1 MSKRT
6 REERE
11 SIATPQKIDIK
22 RRKSEDDGTNA
33 AEVEA
38 TPTKPATGIKWIPNE
53 EDVADAVAEAAEETK
68 AIAAETQ
75 VVADEIK
82 AAEKEVEELN
92 EEEKVETAET
102 EKPTEEDT
110 KEESK
115 PAETAETKSDAA
127 ETKATEPETVEPK
140 SEATGPKTSEDKVT
154 EDKPTE
160 TKVDETAEKTEPVKA
175 DAETKTESAAPAAP
189 AEAAKTETKEDTNGD
204 SKPKHVF
211 GSNSKFSG
219 GFGAFKG
226 GSLWG
231 KPATTSSTT
240 PASPAPAAASTG
252 SSGYVFGSATKYSG
266 GFSSVLNNLKKD
278 DTKSDNPWAEKKKEE
293 KTEDKKTAE
302 EGGDKNDE
310 EKTED
315 DKEKEKEKELEKEKE
330 AEHYIGVSAPLAKRE
345 SMETGEEGEESV
357 YTCRAKL
364 YYFDLTKTTEGWKE
378 RGVGQVHINKLKPED
393 VTETCSGRI
402 VMRTDAVH
410 RVVLNMGLVKGLEV
424 QAGMG
429 ASLSSD
435 KVVRISTIEDDKPV
449 QYALKT
455 GNPDAAKQLL
465 AGIKGLIPV

>member
-22 RRKSEDDGTNA
+22 RRKSEEDVVDA
-33 AEVEA
+33 AEVET
-38 TPTKPATGIKWIPNE
+38 TPTKPVTGIKWIPSE

-82 AAEKEVEELN
+82 AAEKEVEELK
-92 EEEKVETAET
+92 EEVKADENDTKQESKEVGKEAGDAGSKQESNADNNTETKADETTGTKADETIETKAGETAET
-102 EKPTEEDT
+102 
-110 KEESK
+110 
-115 PAETAETKSDAA
+115 
-127 ETKATEPETVEPK
+127 
-140 SEATGPKTSEDKVT
+140 VT
-154 EDKPTE
+154 ESATE
-160 TKVDETAEKTEPVKA
+160 TKLAKA
-175 DAETKTESAAPAAP
+175 AETKTESSAP
-189 AEAAKTETKEDTNGD
+189 ETKDTNGD

-231 KPATTSSTT
+231 KPASTTTSSITT

-278 DTKSDNPWAEKKKEE
+278 DTKSDNPWAEKKKED
-293 KTEDKKTAE
+293 KTEDKKTDKDGE
-302 EGGDKNDE
+302 DKND
-310 EKTED
+310 KDKDAD
-315 DKEKEKEKELEKEKE
+315 DKEKEKEQELEKEKE
-330 AEHYIGVSAPLAKRE
+330 AEHYIGVSAPLAKKE
-345 SMETGEEGEESV
+345 SMETGEEGEESI

-364 YYFDLTKTTEGWKE
+364 YYFDLTNTTEGWKE

-435 KVVRISTIEDDKPV
+435 KVVRISTIEDNKPV

>member
-22 RRKSEDDGTNA
+22 RRKSEEDVTDA
-33 AEVEA
+33 VEPES
-38 TPTKPATGIKWIPNE
+38 TPTKPVTGLKWIPSE

-68 AIAAETQ
+68 AIAAETE

-82 AAEKEVEELN
+82 AAAEAEKEV
-92 EEEKVETAET
+92 AA
-102 EKPTEEDT
+102 EDT
-110 KEESK
+110 KEEADK
-115 PAETAETKSDAA
+115 PAEADSKDSKTDAKEDAE
-127 ETKATEPETVEPK
+127 
-140 SEATGPKTSEDKVT
+140 
-154 EDKPTE
+154 
-160 TKVDETAEKTEPVKA
+160 EKTEEKKDADVKA
-175 DAETKTESAAPAAP
+175 DAESKP
-189 AEAAKTETKEDTNGD
+189 AEETKVEEKTETKAEPVKAAETTAPSSDTNGD
-204 SKPKHVF
+204 TKPKHVF

-219 GFGAFKG
+219 GFGSFKG
-226 GSLWG
+226 GSMWG
-231 KPATTSSTT
+231 KPASTPSSTTASTT
-240 PASPAPAAASTG
+240 PAASSA
-252 SSGYVFGSATKYSG
+252 SSGYVFGSSTKYSG
-266 GFSSVLNNLKKD
+266 GFSSVLSNLKKD
-278 DTKSDNPWAEKKKEE
+278 DTKTANPWAVKKKEE
-293 KTEDKKTAE
+293 TTEDKKPAE
-302 EGGDKNDE
+302 EGE
-310 EKTED
+310 EKKDD
-315 DKEKEKEKELEKEKE
+315 DKGSDEKESEKEKEKE
-330 AEHYIGVSAPLAKRE
+330 AELYIGVSAPLAKKE

-364 YYFDLTKTTEGWKE
+364 YYFDLTNTTEGWKE

-435 KVVRISTIEDDKPV
+435 KVIRISTMEDDKPV

>member
-6 REERE
+6 REQRE
-11 SIATPQKIDIK
+11 SIATPQKPDFK
-22 RRKSEDDGTNA
+22 RRKSDEGADGET
-33 AEVEA
+33 
-38 TPTKPATGIKWIPNE
+38 TPVKPVTGIKWIPSE
-53 EDVADAVAEAAEETK
+53 EEVADEVKAVAEEVK
-68 AIAAETQ
+68 AVAAETEK
-75 VVADEIK
+75 VADEIK
-82 AAEKEVEELN
+82 KADTTEVTEDTETKADEAEEVKELKETETTEEVKEVAKTTEEPKEEAVKATEAPVEVVEEVKATEEDKPETKEVE
-92 EEEKVETAET
+92 
-102 EKPTEEDT
+102 
-110 KEESK
+110 K
-115 PAETAETKSDAA
+115 PAETKAEPA
-127 ETKATEPETVEPK
+127 ETKADEPE
-140 SEATGPKTSEDKVT
+140 AT
-154 EDKPTE
+154 
-160 TKVDETAEKTEPVKA
+160 
-175 DAETKTESAAPAAP
+175 
-189 AEAAKTETKEDTNGD
+189 KTETKAEIVEKPSEKDTAESNGD

-219 GFGAFKG
+219 GFGAFKTG

-231 KPATTSSTT
+231 KPATTTTTT
-240 PASPAPAAASTG
+240 PAAPAPAPAAG
-252 SSGYVFGSATKYSG
+252 SYVFGSATKYSG

-278 DTKSDNPWAEKKKEE
+278 EKSDNPWAEKKEEKKEDKEE
-293 KTEDKKTAE
+293 TTEETAE
-302 EGGDKNDE
+302 KEEAE
-310 EKTED
+310 EK
-315 DKEKEKEKELEKEKE
+315 EKEKE
-330 AEHYIGVSAPLAKRE
+330 AEHYIGVSAPLAKKE
-345 SMETGEEGEESV
+345 TFETGEEGEECV

-455 GNPDAAKQLL
+455 GNPDAAKGLL
-465 AGIKGLIPV
+465 EGIKGLIPA

>member
-22 RRKSEDDGTNA
+22 RRKSEEDVA
-33 AEVEA
+33 EPAEVEA
-38 TPTKPATGIKWIPNE
+38 SPTKPTTGIKWIPSE

-68 AIAAETQ
+68 AIADETQ

-82 AAEKEVEELN
+82 AAEKEIEEAKAD
-92 EEEKVETAET
+92 EAAEK
-102 EKPTEEDT
+102 DT
-110 KEESK
+110 KETEEPKEEKEEAKADESK
-115 PAETAETKSDAA
+115 
-127 ETKATEPETVEPK
+127 
-140 SEATGPKTSEDKVT
+140 EATKEAP
-154 EDKPTE
+154 
-160 TKVDETAEKTEPVKA
+160 KA
-175 DAETKTESAAPAAP
+175 DAETKAEETKEPESKDAKAETAAEP
-189 AEAAKTETKEDTNGD
+189 AKTEKKEDTNGD

-226 GSLWG
+226 GNLWG
-231 KPATTSSTT
+231 KPATTSTTT

-252 SSGYVFGSATKYSG
+252 SSGYVFGSGTKYSG

-278 DTKSDNPWAEKKKEE
+278 ETKSDNPWAEKKEE
-293 KTEDKKTAE
+293 KSEDKKTE
-302 EGGDKNDE
+302 DGEDK
-310 EKTED
+310 D
-315 DKEKEKEKELEKEKE
+315 DKEAAESEEKEKEKEKEKE
-330 AEHYIGVSAPLAKRE
+330 AEHYIGVSAPLAKKE

-357 YTCRAKL
+357 YSCRAKL
-364 YYFDLTKTTEGWKE
+364 YYFDLTNTTEGWKE

-435 KVVRISTIEDDKPV
+435 KVVRISTIEDNKPV